1 MSDLVGGGSK
11 YTDDVRRRA
20 VIEYCVGGLMT
31 KVSETTGIPE
41 TTLAYWKNH
50 ADWWDEVVA
59 EVRNEINDKILANN
73 LEIAQRAADRVL
85 DSLENGDE
93 KLVWDKERNE
103 YVIMRVKPTGKDA
116 SVMGGISQ
124 DKARVQL
131 NMPTSIRGDSSNM
144 QALAD
149 QFREL
154 SRTWNEKKVNSIP
167 GESEEID

>member
-1 MSDLVGGGSK
+1 
-11 YTDDVRRRA
+11 
-20 VIEYCVGGLMT
+20 
-31 KVSETTGIPE
+31 
-41 TTLAYWKNH
+41 
-50 ADWWDEVVA
+50 
-59 EVRNEINDKILANN
+59 
-73 LEIAQRAADRVL
+73 
-85 DSLENGDE
+85 
-93 KLVWDKERNE
+93 
-103 YVIMRVKPTGKDA
+103 
-116 SVMGGISQ
+116 MGGISQ